1 MIDINLLRAD
11 PEKVKNILKIKNYDL
26 DSGLFTEIDSNR
38 KTLQTEVEDLKS
50 LKNKLSKDFG
60 ELKKN
65 NQDTSELSNQ
75 LDEIK
80 KKYQFLS
87 SQYQENKDGNS
98 IPLN

>member
-50 LKNKLSKDFG
+50 
-60 ELKKN
+60 
-65 NQDTSELSNQ
+65 
-75 LDEIK
+75 
-80 KKYQFLS
+80 
-87 SQYQENKDGNS
+87 
-98 IPLN
+98 

>member
-50 LKNKLSKDFG
+50 LKNKLSNC
-60 ELKKN
+60 LLY
-65 NQDTSELSNQ
+65 TSPSPR
-75 LDEIK
+75 DISGSRMP
-80 KKYQFLS
+80 S
-87 SQYQENKDGNS
+87 SA
-98 IPLN
+98 